1 MKIERLWVMAAALI
15 CGASMFTSCSVD
27 DNPIVT
33 PTAKSIVILY
43 DNDVHCSID
52 GYTKMAGLPLIHLE
66 AG

>member
-1 MKIERLWVMAAALI
+1 MAAALV
-15 CGASMFTSCSVD
+15 CSLGVFTACSVN
-27 DNPIVT
+27 DNPVVT